1 MTLPLSLGAYRLGTR
16 LATPLAGPLL
26 SLRLNNGKEDALR
39 LEERRGSPGVA
50 RPSGP
55 LVWLHGASVGE
66 SLSLL
71 PLVERLTQ
79 CGFGALVTSGTVTS
93 AATARA
99 APAGGRDSSVRAARR
114 SGFLPT
120 LLRPLAP

>member
-1 MTLPLSLGAYRLGTR
+1 MTLPLSLGVYRLGTR

-39 LEERRGSPGVA
+39 LGERRGSPGVA

-71 PLVERLTQ
+71 PLVERLRAERPDL
-79 CGFGALVTSGTVTS
+79 GVLVTSGTRTS
-93 AATARA
+93 A
-99 APAGGRDSSVRAARR
+99 D
-114 SGFLPT
+114 
-120 LLRPLAP
+120 LLGER